1 MFNKINA
8 KSERSWMT
16 GPEAD
21 ELDQTRRVPHARPG
35 SETLLPPGDERPD
48 ALPYGDYEPDA
59 LPYGDYEQ
67 AAVAL
72 RTLRELCHDLTGPAT
87 SIKLLTRVAVAE
99 SDPGPS
105 MRARLRQ
112 ISDEASRISDIC
124 GYFLDQPGGEGP
136 ADLHVLTADAADAAR
151 WRYPGVM
158 DVAVETVAVAAH
170 PVVVGRILTNLIDNA
185 CRAAGPGGQV
195 LLTVRREEDQARLV
209 VADSGRGFESGP
221 SGTAS
226 LGLDIVAA
234 LVRRSGG
241 SLRMDSSDL
250 GGMAVTVGL
259 PRAVPLGASVP
270 QGASGPPPVRPLARR
285 DEAG

>member
-1 MFNKINA
+1 MFNKINE
-8 KSERSWMT
+8 KSERPWMT
-16 GPEAD
+16 GPEAE
-21 ELDQTRRVPHARPG
+21 ELDQARRVPRARLG
-35 SETLLPPGDERPD
+35 SQTLLSPGLSPGDERPQ
-48 ALPYGDYEPDA
+48 ALPD
-59 LPYGDYEQ
+59 GDYEQ

-87 SIKLLTRVAVAE
+87 SIKLLTQVAAAE

-112 ISDEASRISDIC
+112 ISNEASRISDIC
-124 GYFLDQPGGEGP
+124 GYFLDPPGGEGP
-136 ADLHVLTADAADAAR
+136 ADLHALAADAADAAR
-151 WRYPGVM
+151 WRYPGVIE
-158 DVAVETVAVAAH
+158 VSAEAVSVAAH
-170 PVVVGRILTNLIDNA
+170 PVIVGRILTNLIDNA

-209 VADSGRGFESGP
+209 VADSGRGFGSGP

-241 SLRMDSSDL
+241 FLRMDSGEL

-259 PRAVPLGASVP
+259 PRAVPQA
-270 QGASGPPPVRPLARR
+270 ASGPPPARPLVRR
-285 DEAG
+285 DEAR

>member
-16 GPEAD
+16 GPEAE

-35 SETLLPPGDERPD
+35 SETLVPPADERPQ
-48 ALPYGDYEPDA
+48 A

-87 SIKLLTRVAVAE
+87 SIKLLTQVAAAE

-124 GYFLDQPGGEGP
+124 GYFLDQPGDEGP

-151 WRYPGVM
+151 WRYPGVI
-158 DVAVETVAVAAH
+158 DVAADTVAVAAH
-170 PVVVGRILTNLIDNA
+170 PVVVVRILTNLIDSA
-185 CRAAGPGGQV
+185 CRAAGPGGHV
-195 LLTVRREEDQARLV
+195 VATVQRHEDRATLV
-209 VADSGRGFESGP
+209 VAGSGRGPGHP
-221 SGTAS
+221 SPAPTS

-234 LVRRSGG
+234 MVRRSGG
-241 SLRMDSSDL
+241 ALRMGPSDL
-250 GGMAVTVGL
+250 GGMAVTVTL
-259 PRAVPLGASVP
+259 PRALPRAAGR
-270 QGASGPPPVRPLARR
+270 GPDAARHRPEE
-285 DEAG
+285 EA